1 MLFSRV
7 TKLGDIT
14 FIGDAE
20 TTVNAIESLL
30 KQKSPWDE
38 YIQRLTETSAN
49 REHVQLPAF
58 QLSPFR
64 ARRIQLPSTANGY
77 VFLLIST
84 WQPPLIFADQSENL
98 QQSLYDHNTGKGCAE
113 TALPQRQPWG
123 VLHFATGFSD
133 NPETNKCERLAL
145 L

>member
-1 MLFSRV
+1 MLFNRV
-7 TKLGDIT
+7 KKLGDIT

-38 YIQRLTETSAN
+38 YIQRLTEMSAN
-49 REHVQLPAF
+49 RENVELPAF

-84 WQPPLIFADQSENL
+84 RQPPLIFADQSENFR
-98 QQSLYDHNTGKGCAE
+98 QSFYDHNTG
-113 TALPQRQPWG
+113 
-123 VLHFATGFSD
+123 FSD
-133 NPETNKCERLAL
+133 SPEKRTNAND
-145 L
+145 